1 MTYRVLDDFSIE
13 KKVPLELI
21 EANWLI
27 KIKLLEHM
35 ELMLA
40 IGGPVA

>member
-21 EANWLI
+21 EANWLWN
-27 KIKLLEHM
+27 LCLQSV
-35 ELMLA
+35 
-40 IGGPVA
+40 GR